1 LSNAL
6 RFRLAAPALLLAALW
21 LPSTAF
27 AQSPFFGA
35 RQTGMGGAATAA
47 VDDGMALWINPAGL
61 AREPRPDVELFGS
74 GVASDGGDFRDA
86 AMNLSGTDLAAAAQ
100 DPQDLLNVIA
110 GLGALAEPG
119 TGVVGSGAVGAG
131 FSWSGLAIGI
141 DDTAY
146 AGVYPSVDLTH
157 IQQGTNPATSILYND
172 TAVRS
177 AGLQAREAR
186 LGVSHGFFQKVLLL
200 GVTLR
205 YVEGR
210 TTYTSQS
217 VFDVDFGNPMSV
229 ARNALSGNPV
239 DTGRFTFD
247 AGAMV
252 NLLGFARVGIVS
264 TSITQPSF
272 AVAQDPSNPEL
283 DGAPESLTL
292 PRTLRAGAAAQPL
305 NGLTL
310 SVDGDLIRT
319 DTLVP
324 GGQSQQLS
332 TGLEVRLPLFV
343 IRGGAFYDFAA
354 VDPHWAFSAGFGVEL
369 PWLSVSGAVVL
380 STYQGL
386 SLSSANQRDVGAAL
400 SGRARF

>member
-1 LSNAL
+1 MSNAL
-6 RFRLAAPALLLAALW
+6 RIRLAAPALFLAALW
-21 LPSTAF
+21 LPSAAR
-27 AQSPFFGA
+27 AQNPFFGA

-61 AREPRPDVELFGS
+61 AREPRPDLELFGS
-74 GVASDGGDFRDA
+74 AVATDDGNFRDA
-86 AMNLSGTDLAAAAQ
+86 AANLSGTNLAAAAQ
-100 DPQDLLNVIA
+100 DPQELLNLVA
-110 GLGALAEPG
+110 GLGALAQPG
-119 TGVVGSGAVGAG
+119 TGVTGSGAVGVG
-131 FSWSGLAIGI
+131 FSWSGLAVGI

-146 AGVYPSVDLTH
+146 AGVYPNVDLTH
-157 IQQGTNPATSILYND
+157 IQPGAGPATSILFND

-186 LGVSHGFFQKVLLL
+186 LGISRGFFQKVLLL

-205 YVEGR
+205 YVDGR

-229 ARNALSGNPV
+229 ARKALSGNPV

-252 NLLGFARVGIVS
+252 NLLDVARVGIVS

-292 PRTLRAGAAAQPL
+292 PRTLRAGASAQPL
-305 NGLTL
+305 RGLTL

-319 DTLVP
+319 GTLVP

-354 VDPHWAFSAGFGVEL
+354 LDPHWAFSAGFGLEL

-380 STYQGL
+380 STYEGL

-400 SGRARF
+400 SGRVRF